1 MNVEYNPQL
10 GYRRTIFEGNFDF
23 LLRIA
28 DCRTENG
35 LTFTVDTWK
44 GRKADVKISFP
55 RKEVFRFQMF
65 PSGKSEKEGNPVFD
79 FPDEREAK
87 LKECGDYYEYG
98 TERLTLRFRKAY
110 WEMSV
115 FFDGKALTR
124 EQIFDTNVDNR
135 WKYLPIGYSCDEEGN
150 WNRVWESMYLYSDEA
165 FWGFGE
171 KFTGLNKRGQK
182 LNCWQKDALCTNTE
196 DSYKGHP
203 FFISSRGYAVLLNTY
218 TRSAFDMGAGSQ
230 VSYSMCCEDGVL
242 DYVFFAGSDR
252 DYKGLLAGY
261 IEMTGKIPMIP
272 KWALGFW
279 MSKCSYRSRREVEE
293 VILRA
298 EKEDIPIDVIH
309 IDGWQKKENSGLWEW
324 DEERFP
330 DPADMI
336 AWLKERGVRLSLWN
350 YPYLR
355 EDSPAF
361 EEIAKKGYFI
371 KDRNGDAARFYAT
384 ADSEVQA
391 ACFDFTNPEFLAWYK
406 ERVMK
411 VLAMGVSVI
420 KTDFSEAVPE
430 DVVFYDGS
438 NGIQGHNKLT
448 YLYAETIYGFM
459 QESSK
464 STGIMPL
471 LWGRSGFAGSHR
483 IPAAW
488 AGDSSGAL
496 NNHAAIL
503 GGGLSLA
510 LSGVAFWGF
519 DMGGFYST
527 DADGNEC
534 RPSDEE
540 YLRSVEMGF
549 FMPLSRAHGKTERE
563 PWHYSERT
571 LDIFRKY
578 DKIRHYLL
586 PYLFSM
592 ACVSSRESVPM
603 LRAMLLEEP
612 QDLTARD
619 RQFQYM
625 LGESILVA
633 PPFDRE
639 QYEVYLP
646 GGKWLDTGSGEIFE
660 GGRFITVCPDLGELP
675 VYLRENSIL
684 PMQKK
689 ASMPANEQE
698 RFKNLEVWLLFE
710 SEMHDVFYDYDE
722 KGELSEYHFHAYK
735 KDGEENLYI
744 ETDMDIDEIRVF
756 ASGHIE
762 NIYTVKV
769 PDSE

>member
-10 GYRRTIFEGNFDF
+10 GYRRTVFEGNFDF

-28 DCRTENG
+28 DCRAENG
-35 LTFTVDTWK
+35 LTFTVDTYK

-55 RKEVFRFQMF
+55 RSDVFRFQMF
-65 PSGKSEKEGNPVFD
+65 PAGKSEKEGNSVFD
-79 FPDEREAK
+79 FPDIGEAE
-87 LKECGDYYEYG
+87 LKESGDYYEYG
-98 TERLTLRFRKAY
+98 TERLVLRFKKAY

-115 FFDGKALTR
+115 LCGGKVLTR

-135 WKYLPIGYSCDEEGN
+135 WKYLPVGYTFDEEGN

-171 KFTGLNKRGQK
+171 KFTGLNKRGQR

-218 TRSAFDMGAGSQ
+218 TRSVFDMGADSQ
-230 VSYSMCCEDGVL
+230 VSYSMSCEDGVL
-242 DYVFFAGSDR
+242 DYVIFAGTEA

-261 IEMTGKIPMIP
+261 VEMTGKIPMIP
-272 KWALGFW
+272 KWAFGFW
-279 MSKCSYRSRREVEE
+279 MSKCSYRSRQEIEE
-293 VILRA
+293 VVLRA
-298 EKEDIPIDVIH
+298 EKEGIPIDVIH
-309 IDGWQKKENSGLWEW
+309 IDGWQKREDSGLWEW

-330 DPADMI
+330 DPAGMT
-336 AWLKERGVRLSLWN
+336 AWLRERGIRLSLWI

-355 EDSPAF
+355 EDSPSF
-361 EEIAKKGYFI
+361 KEIAEKGYFI
-371 KDRNGDAARFYAT
+371 KDGNKDAARFYAT
-384 ADSEVQA
+384 ADSEVKA

-430 DVVFYDGS
+430 DAVFYDGS
-438 NGIQGHNKLT
+438 SGIQGHNKLT
-448 YLYAETIYGFM
+448 YLYAETIYRFM

-464 STGIMPL
+464 NTGIMPL

-496 NNHAAIL
+496 NNHAAVL
-503 GGGLSLA
+503 RGGLGLG

-527 DADGNEC
+527 DAHGNEH
-534 RPSDEE
+534 RPSEEE
-540 YLRSVEMGF
+540 YLRSVELGF

-563 PWHYSERT
+563 PWNYSGEV

-578 DKIRHYLL
+578 DKIRHCLM
-586 PYLFSM
+586 PYLYSM
-592 ACVSSRESVPM
+592 ACTSARESVPM
-603 LRAMLLEEP
+603 LRAMLLEYP
-612 QDLTARD
+612 KDLAARD
-619 RQFQYM
+619 KELQYM
-625 LGESILVA
+625 LGESLLVA

-639 QYEVYLP
+639 RYEVYLP
-646 GGKWLDTGSGEIFE
+646 EGKWLDLLTTEIVE
-660 GGRFITVCPDLGELP
+660 GGRYVTVCPDLSELP

-684 PMQKK
+684 PLTGSEGVRSAEEK
-689 ASMPANEQE
+689 E
-698 RFKNLEVWLLFE
+698 FKNLEVWLLFE
-710 SEMHDVFYDYDE
+710 SEMHDVFYDCNE
-722 KGELSEYHFHAYK
+722 KGELTAYKFHAYRK
-735 KDGEENLYI
+735 EDDENLYI
-744 ETDMDIDEIRVF
+744 DTDMDIAELKVF
-756 ASGHIE
+756 TSGRIE
-762 NIYTVKV
+762 DIFVNSMKL
-769 PDSE
+769 

>member
-28 DCRTENG
+28 DCRAENG
-35 LTFTVDTWK
+35 LTFTVDTYK

-55 RKEVFRFQMF
+55 RKDVFRFQMF
-65 PSGKSEKEGNPVFD
+65 PAGKPEKGGNPVFD
-79 FPDEREAK
+79 FPDTGEGE
-87 LKECGDYYEYG
+87 LKESGEYYEYG
-98 TERLTLRFRKAY
+98 TERLVLRFKKAY

-115 FFDGKALTR
+115 LFDGKPLTR

-135 WKYLPIGYSCDEEGN
+135 WKYLPVGYTCDEERN

-171 KFTGLNKRGQK
+171 KFTGLNKRGQR
-182 LNCWQKDALCTNTE
+182 LNCWQRDALCTNTE

-230 VSYSMCCEDGVL
+230 VSYSMSAEDGVL
-242 DYVFFAGSDR
+242 DYVFFAGSEG

-261 IEMTGKIPMIP
+261 VEMTGKIPMIP

-279 MSKCSYRSRREVEE
+279 MSKCSYRSRQEIED

-298 EKEDIPIDVIH
+298 EKEDIPVDVIH
-309 IDGWQKKENSGLWEW
+309 IDGWQKKENAGLWEW

-330 DPADMI
+330 DPAGMI

-371 KDRNGDAARFYAT
+371 KEESGEPARFYAT
-384 ADSEVQA
+384 ADSEVRA
-391 ACFDFTNPEFLAWYK
+391 ACFDFTNPEFLAWYR

-430 DVVFYDGS
+430 NAVFYNGQS
-438 NGIQGHNKLT
+438 GIQGHNKLT
-448 YLYAETIYGFM
+448 YLYAETIYGLM
-459 QESSK
+459 QESGK
-464 STGIMPL
+464 NTGITPL

-488 AGDSSGAL
+488 AGDSSDAL

-503 GGGLSLA
+503 RGGLGLG

-527 DADGNEC
+527 DAHGNEC
-534 RPSDEE
+534 RPSEEE

-563 PWHYSERT
+563 PWNYSGNV

-578 DKIRHYLL
+578 DKIRHCLI
-586 PYLFSM
+586 PYLYSM
-592 ACVSSRESVPM
+592 ACASGRESVPM
-603 LRAMLLEEP
+603 LRAMLLEYP
-612 QDLTARD
+612 KDAAARE
-619 RQFQYM
+619 RELQYM
-625 LGESILVA
+625 LGRSLLVA

-639 QYEVYLP
+639 RYEVYLP
-646 GGKWLDTGSGEIFE
+646 EGKWLDLRTKEIIE
-660 GGRFITVCPDLGELP
+660 GKRYVTVCPDISELP
-675 VYLRENSIL
+675 VYLREDSIL
-684 PMQKK
+684 PLLGESG
-689 ASMPANEQE
+689 APLVEGE
-698 RFKNLEVWLLFE
+698 RFKNLKVWLLFE
-710 SEMHDVFYDYDE
+710 NEMHDVFYDYDE
-722 KGELSEYHFHAYK
+722 KGELTAYKFHAYK
-735 KDGEENLYI
+735 KNGEDNLYI
-744 ETDMDIDEIRVF
+744 DTDMDIVEIKVF
-756 ASGHIE
+756 TSGRIE
-762 NIYTVKV
+762 NIFVNSTKL
-769 PDSE
+769 